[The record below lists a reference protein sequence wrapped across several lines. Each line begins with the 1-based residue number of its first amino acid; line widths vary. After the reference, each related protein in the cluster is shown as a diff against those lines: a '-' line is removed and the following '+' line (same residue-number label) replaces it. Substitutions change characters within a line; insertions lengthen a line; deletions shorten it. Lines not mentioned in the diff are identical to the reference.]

1 MRKIAKQH
9 DEKVEVEFTSI
20 GEHVG
25 IGSVTLSSFLGPLV
39 REHVPVLLDD
49 WRHLSDQTRD
59 TLWEEIQGRFNL
71 TEDWQKDCV
80 FKQMGCVWRASK
92 SKLTAKV
99 RAVKSKA
106 QLLKLKPSNIESVS
120 AWNAW
125 VKNRHQCLQGN
136 K

>member
-1 MRKIAKQH
+1 M
-9 DEKVEVEFTSI
+9 
-20 GEHVG
+20 
-25 IGSVTLSSFLGPLV
+25 
-39 REHVPVLLDD
+39 
-49 WRHLSDQTRD
+49 
-59 TLWEEIQGRFNL
+59 

-125 VKNRHQCLQGN
+125 VKNRNTSAFKVQYDCL
-136 K
+136 KIVID